1 MKRALAPF
9 FTTAALGAA
18 ALGATAPA
26 HAQSNVTLYGIVDT
40 TIRYTSN
47 ESAAGN
53 GKVQMTDGVLTG
65 SRWGMYGLEDLGRG
79 YQALFVLES
88 GFSPDAGQSLQGNRL
103 FGRKAYVGLQGD
115 FGTVTLG
122 RQFTVIHEVIASY
135 DAMALA
141 NLAIVGFQG
150 GNYTGGVR
158 QDNMVK
164 YSGRFG
170 GFSIAAQH
178 AFGEVAGSFSTSSS
192 TGASVSYASGPFMVG
207 GGYQIMRDTAAY
219 YGVAVPVSD
228 QKVWTLGGTYK
239 VGPATVY
246 LGYTNSNVDNAGYKN
261 QAGYL
266 GLQYAFTNA
275 WSVIALGTY
284 DHLKHGDD
292 SGNRFTGALMLD
304 YAFSKRTDV
313 YLEADYTNL
322 TDAWRTLG
330 GQATFQ
336 TPFYGHGSRVGVMAG
351 LRHKF

>member
-9 FTTAALGAA
+9 VTTAALAAIGAA
-18 ALGATAPA
+18 APA
-26 HAQSNVTLYGIVDT
+26 QAQSNVTLYGIVDT
-40 TIRYTSN
+40 TIRYTTN

-65 SRWGMYGLEDLGRG
+65 SRWGLYGVEDLGAG

-164 YSGRFG
+164 YAGKFG
-170 GFSIAAQH
+170 GFTIAAQH
-178 AFGEVAGSFSTSSS
+178 AFGEQPGSVARSSS
-192 TGASVSYASGPFMVG
+192 TGGSLTYAAGPFMVA
-207 GGYQIMRDTAAY
+207 GGYQIMKDTTTY
-219 YGVAVPVSD
+219 YGVTVPNSD
-228 QKVWTLGGTYK
+228 QKVWTLGGTYTA
-239 VGPATVY
+239 GPATIY

-266 GLQYAFTNA
+266 GAKYQFDPA
-275 WSVIALGTY
+275 WSLIAIGTY
-284 DHLKHGDD
+284 DHLKHAGD

-313 YLEADYTNL
+313 YLEADYTTL

-330 GQATFQ
+330 AQPTFQ